1 MENKLIEW
9 FLDDVMGE
17 LKRISL
23 VSVPAIE
30 EEFLLFNNMDLKFKT
45 LDEDKRIVT
54 GPAMRPDIH
63 IPRKGD
69 GGELYYG
76 FFSQDTVRKAAEL
89 FFKKNSNANNT
100 NLEHEFEIDGIY
112 VFESWIVEDP
122 EMDKAK
128 ALGFTDVRKGDWWV
142 SMKVE
147 NENVWNNY
155 LKSGLIRGFSVEVKA
170 GEVDVDVELISQ
182 ITEILLKESCE
193 NKAYE
198 SISLLFGGP
207 GSGRTAE
214 GGGGGGEDDTESQI
228 SSIDKEIEDLD
239 KNSTQE
245 EINKWGDKIEDEL
258 GLKGD
263 VKDRA
268 ARKIAERNKI
278 EKKKSLE
285 NKKKALQDEKELKDW
300 ADSLEKE
307 IGISPSKAKNY
318 VLPKKGLL

>member
-9 FLDDVMGE
+9 TLDDVMGE

-63 IPRKGD
+63 IPRKD
-69 GGELYYG
+69 DEGELYYG

-100 NLEHEFEIDGIY
+100 SLEHEFEIDGVY

-122 EMDKAK
+122 NNDKAN
-128 ALGFTDVRKGDWWV
+128 ALGFKDVRKGDWWV

-147 NENVWNNY
+147 NESVWNNY

-170 GEVDVDVELISQ
+170 AENDIEQTLNKIRFILEENNNVDEVFALISH
-182 ITEILLKESCE
+182 IFHEEIYIDIYGFKPKHFDMC
-193 NKAYE
+193 
-198 SISLLFGGP
+198 P
-207 GSGRTAE
+207 GAVSMFSHLVE
-214 GGGGGGEDDTESQI
+214 MNVDDDT
-228 SSIDKEIEDLD
+228 
-239 KNSTQE
+239 
-245 EINKWGDKIEDEL
+245 
-258 GLKGD
+258 KGMIRSAAGIAD
-263 VKDRA
+263 VVFR
-268 ARKIAERNKI
+268 I
-278 EKKKSLE
+278 EKEAEHNGATEEDVIQTTILVDDMIDLMREIDEIIGMEHNLDYMLGHIEKIRSLI
-285 NKKKALQDEKELKDW
+285 K
-300 ADSLEKE
+300 
-307 IGISPSKAKNY
+307 
-318 VLPKKGLL
+318 

>member
-23 VSVPAIE
+23 VSVPAID

-69 GGELYYG
+69 NGELYYG

-182 ITEILLKESCE
+182 IKDILDGTSVDNEKFELLKT
-193 NKAYE
+193 
-198 SISLLFGGP
+198 LL
-207 GSGRTAE
+207 
-214 GGGGGGEDDTESQI
+214 
-228 SSIDKEIEDLD
+228 K
-239 KNSTQE
+239 
-245 EINKWGDKIEDEL
+245 
-258 GLKGD
+258 
-263 VKDRA
+263 
-268 ARKIAERNKI
+268 
-278 EKKKSLE
+278 
-285 NKKKALQDEKELKDW
+285 
-300 ADSLEKE
+300 
-307 IGISPSKAKNY
+307 
-318 VLPKKGLL
+318 